1 MHTAQNVVTSMYQLG
16 GGAAIF
22 DNSPL
27 QRCLRDIHV
36 VTQHFMV
43 SDSTYE
49 LTGRLFLGLETNVS
63 ML

>member
-1 MHTAQNVVTSMYQLG
+1 MYQLG